1 MYPTLSDLLRDL
13 FGLNIPLPFPTFG
26 FFVALAFL
34 TAAYFFT
41 KELKRKEALGWL
53 KSKTIEVKI
62 GEKASVTELIGNA
75 FIGFLIFYKLGEAF
89 SYYDELVANPQE
101 FIFSLRGNF
110 VVGLI
115 GAALFG
121 YQKYREKE
129 KEKLAQP
136 KLVEQELHPHE
147 MVGNMTMIAAVAG
160 ILGAKIFHNLE
171 NLAEFSADPIGALL
185 SFSGLS
191 IYGGLIVG
199 GGAVLYYA
207 VKNGLT
213 WIHVADACAPGL
225 MAAYG
230 VGRIGCQMSG
240 DGDWG
245 MPNTNPKPDWLSW
258 APDWMWAFDYEG
270 NVLNKDLG
278 SPGNP
283 VEHIENGMR
292 LVYEGNAWPTPFY
305 EVIMAFVI
313 FGILWSLRKKI
324 QIPGFIFSLYLAL
337 NGVER
342 FFIEKIRINPDY
354 HFLGIEA
361 TQAEL
366 IAILMFI
373 SGLAGIA
380 YFSKN
385 RNKYTPNQSTAS

>member
-1 MYPTLSDLLRDL
+1 MYPTVSDMLHDLL
-13 FGLNIPLPFPTFG
+13 GINIPLPFPTFG
-26 FFVALAFL
+26 FLVALAFL

-41 KELKRKEALGWL
+41 KELKRKEEIGWL
-53 KSKTIEVKI
+53 SARKVKVKI
-62 GEKASVTELIGNA
+62 GEKASTLELLGNA
-75 FIGFLIFYKLGEAF
+75 FIGFLIFFKLGEAF
-89 SYYDELVANPQE
+89 GNYDDLVANPQE
-101 FIFSLRGNF
+101 FIFSARGNF
-110 VVGLI
+110 LVGLI

-129 KEKLAQP
+129 KERLPEP
-136 KLVEQELHPHE
+136 KLVEQTLHPHE

-160 ILGAKIFHNLE
+160 ILGAKVFHNLE
-171 NLAEFSADPIGALL
+171 NIQEFAADPIGALV

-230 VGRIGCQMSG
+230 VGRVGCQLSG

-245 MPNTNPKPDWLSW
+245 MPNPNPKPDWLSW

-278 SPGNP
+278 AAGRP
-283 VEHIENGMR
+283 VEHIENGMS
-292 LVYEGNAWPTPFY
+292 LIYEGNAWPTPFY
-305 EVIMAFVI
+305 ETIMAFII

-342 FFIEKIRINPDY
+342 FIIEKIRINPDY

-366 IAILMFI
+366 IAVLMVVF
-373 SGLAGIA
+373 GLLGIA

-385 RNKYTPNQSTAS
+385 KNKFIPQKA

>member
-1 MYPTLSDLLRDL
+1 MYPTLSHLIEDL
-13 FGLNIPLPFPTFG
+13 FGFYIPLPFPTFG

-41 KELKRKEALGWL
+41 QELKRKESLGWL
-53 KSKTIEVKI
+53 KAQKVKVKI
-62 GEKASVTELIGNA
+62 GEKASIFEILSNALIG
-75 FIGFLIFYKLGEAF
+75 FIIFFKLGEALF
-89 SYYDELVANPQE
+89 NYDALVANPQE
-101 FIFSLRGNF
+101 FIFSAQGNPLF
-110 VVGLI
+110 GLI
-115 GAALFG
+115 GAALFA

-129 KEKLAQP
+129 KDKLDQP
-136 KLVEQELHPHE
+136 KMVEELQHPHE
-147 MVGNMTMIAAVAG
+147 MVGNMTMIAAIAG

-171 NLAEFSADPIGALL
+171 NLSEFAADPIGALV

-230 VGRIGCQMSG
+230 VGRIGCQLSG

-258 APDWMWAFDYEG
+258 APDWVWAFNYQG

-278 SPGNP
+278 EPGRP
-283 VEHIENGMR
+283 VEHIENGIRM
-292 LVYEGNAWPTPFY
+292 VYEGNAWPTPFY
-305 EVIMAFVI
+305 ETIMAFII
-313 FGILWSLRKKI
+313 FGILWRLRKKI

-337 NGVER
+337 NGIER
-342 FFIEKIRINPDY
+342 FVIEKIRINPDY

-366 IAILMFI
+366 IAVLMFLI
-373 SGLAGIA
+373 GLAGIF

-385 RNKYTPNQSTAS
+385 PNRFKPSY